1 MKSLITLLIF
11 TSILLLSIGQINAQ
25 IVTDRPDQTES
36 SSTVGKGN
44 LQIEA
49 GLLIRFAGED
59 ENAVR
64 QILAPTTLFRYGIT
78 EGIELRLLSQLE
90 SIKIQ
95 DQVAQGISDIEVGAK
110 IQLFQKEESRFEV
123 AFLSHLLVPTGSE
136 NLSLESFGTINK
148 LAVSQEIN
156 ETLGLGY
163 NLGYNYFGTGSGML
177 TYSAVLGV
185 GVNDKVAIYVEPYG
199 ELVDMEEFV
208 LNFDT
213 GLTYLVK
220 DNLQL
225 DFSFGTG
232 LTHKMNYISL
242 GCCWKIAKTS

>member
-1 MKSLITLLIF
+1 MKSRITLFIF
-11 TSILLLSIGQINAQ
+11 TSILVLSIGQIKAQ
-25 IVTDRPDQTES
+25 IVTDRPDQTEG

-59 ENAVR
+59 ENAAR
-64 QILAPTTLFRYGIT
+64 QILAPTTLFRYGIS
-78 EGIELRLLSQLE
+78 EGIEIRLLSQLE

-163 NLGYNYFGTGSGML
+163 NLGYNYFGRGSGML

-220 DNLQL
+220 DNVQL

-232 LTHKMNYISL
+232 LTHRMNYISL
-242 GCCWKIAKTS
+242 GCCWKIEN

>member
-1 MKSLITLLIF
+1 MKGMLPKLVF
-11 TSILLLSIGQINAQ
+11 TCILVLFIDQVNGQ

-36 SSTVGKGN
+36 SSTVGNGN

-49 GLLIRFAGED
+49 GLLIGFVGED

-95 DQVAQGISDIEVGAK
+95 DQLNQGISDIEIGAK
-110 IQLFQKEESRFEV
+110 IQIFKREESRFEV
-123 AFLSHLLVPTGSE
+123 AFISHLLVPTGTEGVSIG
-136 NLSLESFGTINK
+136 NFGTLNR

-163 NLGYNYFGTGSGML
+163 NLGYNYFGRGSGML

-232 LTHKMNYISL
+232 LTHKMNYISI
-242 GCCWKIAKTS
+242 GCCWKIMKAS

>member
-1 MKSLITLLIF
+1 MKSLLTLLIF
-11 TSILLLSIGQINAQ
+11 TSILVLSIGQIKAQ

-136 NLSLESFGTINK
+136 NLSFESFGTINK

-163 NLGYNYFGTGSGML
+163 NLGYNYFGRGSGML

-208 LNFDT
+208 LNFDA

-232 LTHKMNYISL
+232 LTHRMNYISL
-242 GCCWKIAKTS
+242 GCCWKIMKAS

>member
-1 MKSLITLLIF
+1 MLPKLVF
-11 TSILLLSIGQINAQ
+11 TCILVLFIDQVNGQ

-36 SSTVGKGN
+36 SSTVGNGN

-49 GLLIRFAGED
+49 GLLIGFAGED

-95 DQVAQGISDIEVGAK
+95 DQLNQGISDIEIGAK
-110 IQLFQKEESRFEV
+110 IQIFKREESRFEV
-123 AFLSHLLVPTGSE
+123 AFISHLLVPTGTEGVSIG
-136 NLSLESFGTINK
+136 NFGTLNR

-163 NLGYNYFGTGSGML
+163 NLGYNYFGRGSGML

-185 GVNDKVAIYVEPYG
+185 GVNDKVAIYIEPYG
-199 ELVDMEEFV
+199 KLIDMEEFV
-208 LNFDT
+208 LNFDA

-232 LTHKMNYISL
+232 LTHRMNYISL
-242 GCCWKIAKTS
+242 GCCWKIMKAS

>member
-1 MKSLITLLIF
+1 MKSIAKCLVFSLI
-11 TSILLLSIGQINAQ
+11 LSLSMVQIKAQ

-44 LQIEA
+44 LQLEA
-49 GLLIRFAGED
+49 GLLIGFAGED

-64 QILAPTTLFRYGIT
+64 QLLAPTTLFRYGIT
-78 EGIELRLLSQLE
+78 EGIELRLLSQFE

-95 DQVAQGISDIEVGAK
+95 DQAVQGISDIEVGAK
-110 IQLFQKEESRFEV
+110 IQLFQKEDSRFEV

-136 NLSLESFGTINK
+136 NLSLESFGSINK

-185 GVNDKVAIYVEPYG
+185 GVNDKVAIYIEPYG
-199 ELVDMEEFV
+199 ELIDMEEFL

-232 LTHKMNYISL
+232 LTHKMNYISI
-242 GCCWKIAKTS
+242 GCCWKIMKAS

>member
-1 MKSLITLLIF
+1 MKSIPMRLVF
-11 TSILLLSIGQINAQ
+11 ACILALSLGQINAQ

-49 GLLIRFAGED
+49 GLLIGFAGED
-59 ENAVR
+59 ENAAR

-110 IQLFQKEESRFEV
+110 IQIFQKEESRFEV
-123 AFLSHLLVPTGSE
+123 AFLSHLLIPTGSE

-220 DNLQL
+220 ENLQL

-232 LTHKMNYISL
+232 LTHKMNYISI
-242 GCCWKIAKTS
+242 GCCWKIMKAS

>member
-1 MKSLITLLIF
+1 MLPKLVF
-11 TSILLLSIGQINAQ
+11 ACILVLSIGQIKAQ

-49 GLLIRFAGED
+49 GLLIGFAGED

-136 NLSLESFGTINK
+136 NLSLERFGTINK

-163 NLGYNYFGTGSGML
+163 NLGYNYFGRGSGML

-220 DNLQL
+220 DKLQL

-242 GCCWKIAKTS
+242 GCCWKIMNAS

>member
-1 MKSLITLLIF
+1 MKGMLPKLVF
-11 TSILLLSIGQINAQ
+11 TCILVLFIDQVRGQ

-36 SSTVGKGN
+36 SSTVGNGN

-49 GLLIRFAGED
+49 GLLLGFAGED

-78 EGIELRLLSQLE
+78 DGIELRLLSQLE

-110 IQLFQKEESRFEV
+110 IQLFQKEDSRFEV
-123 AFLSHLLVPTGSE
+123 AFLSHLLVPTGTE

-148 LAVSQEIN
+148 LAVSQQLK
-156 ETLGLGY
+156 ETLSLGY
-163 NLGYNYFGTGSGML
+163 NLGYNYFGMGSGML

-199 ELVDMEEFV
+199 ELVNMEEFL

-232 LTHKMNYISL
+232 LTHRMNYISL
-242 GCCWKIAKTS
+242 GCCWKIEN

>member
-1 MKSLITLLIF
+1 
-11 TSILLLSIGQINAQ
+11 
-25 IVTDRPDQTES
+25 
-36 SSTVGKGN
+36 
-44 LQIEA
+44 
-49 GLLIRFAGED
+49 
-59 ENAVR
+59 
-64 QILAPTTLFRYGIT
+64 
-78 EGIELRLLSQLE
+78 LE

-95 DQVAQGISDIEVGAK
+95 DQLAQGISDIEVGAK

-148 LAVSQEIN
+148 LAISQEIN

-232 LTHKMNYISL
+232 LTHKMNYISV